1 MALELGV
8 SPHRRGEKDGVI
20 AHCGRW
26 LAASQL
32 AAG

>member
-20 AHCGRW
+20 ATVAGGW
-26 LAASQL
+26 ASQL